1 MKQYIYFVAFWCL
14 ISLTVCPLKSQG
26 KDVQQLIKQLEDESR
41 VVRVNAAE
49 ALGQLANPV
58 AVPALVRTLG
68 DPDRIVSG
76 TAALALSRI
85 GKPAV
90 RALRI
95 VLEDENGSIRRW
107 AAYALALGLIGDDF
121 TVMALVE
128 VLDDTN
134 VNVSHE
140 VAGALAKIGKPAIPA
155 LIEVLN
161 DGTLNARVRSA
172 KALGLIRDPV
182 AIGALIQALH
192 DEGEEVL
199 SHENSAVIKAAT
211 FALIEIGKP
220 AVPGLV
226 EALYNENDAVRHS
239 AAHILKQI
247 GFPAR
252 RAVLELAQAVKNNPQ
267 AFESRTEI
275 QQLIQYFTSAQGQ
288 YDHARGLYG
297 GQQYDQAKPILQ
309 RLVAES
315 PNEIVSLFKYEEP
328 YDTRFKVAPAALDM
342 LGKIHLKEQNIPAA
356 MNVFQSMIELGDTFF
371 LGPNGGESLYGGPS
385 EAEGIL
391 SQLIIL
397 MNKDELRDMIG
408 NQEFSITP
416 DYATAIELIH
426 LLIKKYDGI
435 VKVCSEFCPKY
446 EEVAAVNLIFALEK
460 MNSTLE
466 TWEREV
472 RKIQTLTKN
481 TALSAHLLLIL
492 GKKNAEHSDMAHAI
506 EIYEEVIARYPD
518 SYRLDEV
525 AGFRVYALEAFEQ
538 KLHIYQTQKRTA
550 EKLKQ
555 VRSQMRDHYQRI
567 RQMLKGGEGYE
578 MIKDR
583 FEKQKTENG
592 IIRQEPF

>member
-107 AAYALALGLIGDDF
+107 AAYALGLIGDDS

-128 VLDDTN
+128 ALDDTN
-134 VNVSHE
+134 GNVSHE
-140 VAGALAKIGKPAIPA
+140 VAGALVK
-155 LIEVLN
+155 
-161 DGTLNARVRSA
+161 
-172 KALGLIRDPV
+172 
-182 AIGALIQALH
+182 
-192 DEGEEVL
+192 
-199 SHENSAVIKAAT
+199 
-211 FALIEIGKP
+211 IGKP

-226 EALYNENDAVRHS
+226 EALYDENDAVRHS
-239 AAHILKQI
+239 AARILKQI

-309 RLVAES
+309 RLVEES
-315 PNEIVSLFKYEEP
+315 PNEIISLFKYEEP

-342 LGKIHLKEQNIPAA
+342 LGKIYLKEQNIPAA
-356 MNVFQSMIELGDTFF
+356 MNVFQSMIELSDTFF
-371 LGPNGGESLYGGPS
+371 LGPIKGESLYGGPS

-391 SQLIIL
+391 SQLMIL
-397 MNKDELRDMIG
+397 MNKDQLRDLIG

-426 LLIKKYDGI
+426 LLVKKYDGI
-435 VKVCSEFCPKY
+435 VQPCYEFCPKY
-446 EEVAAVNLIFALEK
+446 EEIAAVNLIFALEK

-538 KLHIYQTQKRTA
+538 KLHIYQTQKGTA

-592 IIRQEPF
+592 IIRQGPF

>member
-1 MKQYIYFVAFWCL
+1 MSRMLYTFLTAEAPRTQRSHRVKTGDSSASVLFFLVFSTVNHHLNQYNFVAFWCL

-107 AAYALALGLIGDDF
+107 AAYALGLIGDDS

-128 VLDDTN
+128 ALDDTN
-134 VNVSHE
+134 GNVSHE
-140 VAGALAKIGKPAIPA
+140 VAGALVK
-155 LIEVLN
+155 
-161 DGTLNARVRSA
+161 
-172 KALGLIRDPV
+172 
-182 AIGALIQALH
+182 
-192 DEGEEVL
+192 
-199 SHENSAVIKAAT
+199 
-211 FALIEIGKP
+211 IGKP

-226 EALYNENDAVRHS
+226 EALYDENDAVRHS
-239 AAHILKQI
+239 AARILKQI

-309 RLVAES
+309 RLVEES
-315 PNEIVSLFKYEEP
+315 PNEIISLFKYEEP

-342 LGKIHLKEQNIPAA
+342 LGKIYLKEQNIPAA
-356 MNVFQSMIELGDTFF
+356 MNVFQSMIELSDTFF
-371 LGPNGGESLYGGPS
+371 LGPIKGESLYGGPS

-435 VKVCSEFCPKY
+435 VQTCSEFCPKY
-446 EEVAAVNLIFALEK
+446 EEITAVNLIFALEK

-538 KLHIYQTQKRTA
+538 KLHIYQTQKGTA

-592 IIRQEPF
+592 IIRQGPF